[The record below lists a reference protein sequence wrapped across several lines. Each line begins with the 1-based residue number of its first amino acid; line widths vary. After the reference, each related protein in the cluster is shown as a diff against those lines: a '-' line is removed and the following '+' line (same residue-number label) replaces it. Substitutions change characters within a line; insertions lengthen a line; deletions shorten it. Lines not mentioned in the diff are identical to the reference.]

1 MGSDAPHGPAAVE
14 GIRAAVA
21 ADPDNAAFAAR
32 GWVPLFA
39 AAPGAR
45 IVIVGQAPG
54 ARAQASGVL
63 FDDASGVALIEWL
76 GVDEATFRDPARVA
90 ILPMDFFYPG
100 RGRSGDL
107 PPRRGF
113 AERWHPQLLALLP
126 DVRLTLLIGASAQ
139 QRYLGP
145 RRKSNLTETVRAFR
159 EYLPAQLPLVHPS
172 PLNFRWQARNPW
184 FRAEVLPE
192 LRAEVARALA

>member
-1 MGSDAPHGPAAVE
+1 MGSDAPPGAVE
-14 GIRAAVA
+14 AVRAAVA
-21 ADPDNAAFAAR
+21 ADPANAAFTAR

-54 ARAQASGVL
+54 ARAQASGIL
-63 FDDASGVALIEWL
+63 FDDASGAALIEWL
-76 GVDEATFRDPARVA
+76 GVDEATFRDPARIA
-90 ILPMDFFYPG
+90 ILPMDFYYPG

-126 DVRLTLLIGASAQ
+126 DVRLTLLIGTSAQ

-145 RRKSNLTETVRAFR
+145 RRKANLTETVRAFR
-159 EYLPAQLPLVHPS
+159 EYLPAEFPLVHPS

-184 FRAEVLPE
+184 FRDEVLPA
-192 LRAEVARALA
+192 LMAEVARALA